1 MSIAKVLSDLD
12 LRKEDS
18 LSKLFEFLRIKSI
31 STDLQY
37 KEDCKSAADWIG
49 NEISNLGLSVK
60 NYAIGDHPIVFGA
73 PPNPNKSKP
82 TYLFYG
88 HYDVQPPDPI
98 ELWEFNPFEPR
109 ILNRSG
115 KQVIHGRGSSDDKG
129 QILTFFEACR
139 SFLNIYKELPFNL
152 KVLIEGEEECGS
164 PSTSEFLK
172 ENKNL
177 LTCDYAL
184 ICDTGFEQGKP
195 SIFTMLRGE
204 VSLKIKI
211 KAATTDLHSGLY
223 GGAATNPIKA
233 LSSIINNIHDKN
245 GRIQIPNFY
254 DDVISL
260 NKNQKEQWASLNFDE
275 KKFLN
280 DVGLSSSAGEKHYSI
295 IENLWSRPSCEITG
309 ISGGYAG
316 KGFKTIIPAEA
327 FANVSFRLVKDQNP
341 EKIKACF
348 RNFVRNMLPNDCKV
362 SFIEGFGTRASVVS
376 SESKII
382 SVAKEALIEE
392 WGVAPIL
399 AGAGASIPIVTD
411 LKDILGVDSLLIGFG
426 KDEDNIHAPNEQ
438 YELESFFKGAN
449 TWARIIEKLKLN

>member
-1 MSIAKVLSDLD
+1 MESKSSNQISINVPNYSGPLD
-12 LRKEDS
+12 LLLDLAKTQKVDLLKIS
-18 LSKLFEFLRIKSI
+18 ITTLADQFLAFI
-31 STDLQY
+31 
-37 KEDCKSAADWIG
+37 
-49 NEISNLGLSVK
+49 
-60 NYAIGDHPIVFGA
+60 
-73 PPNPNKSKP
+73 
-82 TYLFYG
+82 
-88 HYDVQPPDPI
+88 
-98 ELWEFNPFEPR
+98 
-109 ILNRSG
+109 
-115 KQVIHGRGSSDDKG
+115 
-129 QILTFFEACR
+129 
-139 SFLNIYKELPFNL
+139 
-152 KVLIEGEEECGS
+152 
-164 PSTSEFLK
+164 K

-177 LTCDYAL
+177 QTCDYSL

-233 LSSIINNIHDKN
+233 LSSIINNIHDKS

-254 DDVISL
+254 DDVIAL

-280 DVGLSSSAGEKHYSI
+280 DVGLSTSAGEKHYSI

-309 ISGGYAG
+309 ISGGYTG

-376 SESKII
+376 SKSKMI
-382 SVAKEALIEE
+382 SLAKEALIEDCR
-392 WGVAPIL
+392 L
-399 AGAGASIPIVTD
+399 RD
-411 LKDILGVDSLLIGFG
+411 
-426 KDEDNIHAPNEQ
+426 
-438 YELESFFKGAN
+438 
-449 TWARIIEKLKLN
+449 